1 MDLLAGSRLGA
12 QSRAS
17 NEAFLS
23 PKSCQEREFWQG
35 REHLLEVFMGENPG
49 RADLWNE
56 GGKKKFFFHSSGC
69 CSSPSSGGALLT
81 PSNLDFPSPALFL
94 LGREFVK
101 IIFLFHFFLVFLGKG
116 GGSGLQEEFPLRKS
130 CRRAV
135 LTSPKIGENHHF

>member
-56 GGKKKFFFHSSGC
+56 GGKKK
-69 CSSPSSGGALLT
+69 
-81 PSNLDFPSPALFL
+81 
-94 LGREFVK
+94 
-101 IIFLFHFFLVFLGKG
+101 IF
-116 GGSGLQEEFPLRKS
+116 FPLLWVLLLSQLWGCSPDSQQFGFSLPSLVPARQGVCKDHFPFPLLPGFPGEG
-130 CRRAV
+130 RRIRPAGGI
-135 LTSPKIGENHHF
+135 SPEEKL